1 MEQGIKFVIT
11 GDTSGLEEA
20 TKKADSALSKL
31 NSKIS
36 QIEKDIADNIHITQG
51 YEKAVEELSREF
63 KSGII
68 NQDKYAK
75 SLQRLQRGE
84 KETIVETDRLRKEL
98 AKLKRDQ
105 KSLASVGGNT
115 FKEVKKGAANAVPT
129 LQEFSRVIQDAPYG
143 IQGVGNNITQLVS
156 QFGYLKKSAG
166 GGKQALKA
174 LAASFAGP
182 GGILFAIST
191 AVSLLTVYGDELFK
205 STKVTN
211 KLTNATKEVNDS
223 LSDFYGKTVSKINTY
238 VSILEDANTSEE
250 KRLSITKK
258 LIKEV
263 PNLTQADFEYGNSLD
278 KVREKIAQYTLAQA
292 SRIEADTLVSENSKL
307 LAKKAILE
315 SKLTDDIV
323 KKVKQGSFEISEV
336 NKKQADSL
344 RKYLKELGVITT
356 EFRSDVLVEVSD
368 LNLVEI
374 AKKELEKTEK
384 ELAPLTERLNELYSN
399 SFDVDK
405 DSAELVKNTIPYFED
420 LIKKNKDLLNT
431 LKTNNKEDLA
441 KAKLIRTQNK
451 EYERQISLI
460 RGVKGGDKGKKQVA
474 TRFGLSFT
482 PTVVS
487 DPKKIAA
494 ATRSYLKK
502 GQEIV
507 QNPSFGSLKLP
518 VSLGLDK
525 NNLDSFKQLEKINF
539 PKLDEFIKGG
549 DKQALSFPS
558 LKELKAGFSEYK
570 NILSDISDEDLAIIN
585 PFSDLKLEMPV
596 IENEAFTSSLEEAFN
611 RTKIFTDALGSSFN
625 ALGGVISNALATG
638 NAIVDAFVSSITNSL
653 SSLLAE
659 FVANQIAMAVL
670 GKTQIAGEQ
679 AKANASGIVVAT
691 QGATAFGPLAPLALP
706 GLLASTAAVIN
717 GSFAPLYAFSQGG
730 IVPGGSFTGD
740 KVPILANG
748 GERILTTQ
756 DQSLLN
762 HVLRGG
768 YASTTNKGGG
778 QIVEVV
784 GQIRNE
790 TIYLANKR
798 AGKQNRRIN

>member
-31 NSKIS
+31 NGKIS
-36 QIEKDIADNIHITQG
+36 SLEKDIADNIRITQG
-51 YEKAVEELSREF
+51 YERSIEQLSKEF
-63 KSGII
+63 KSGAIS
-68 NQDKYAK
+68 QDKYAK
-75 SLQRLQRGE
+75 SLDRLQRDE
-84 KETIVETDRLRKEL
+84 KETTIETANLRKEL
-98 AKLKRDQ
+98 TRLRKDQ
-105 KSLASVGGNT
+105 KSIASLGKNT
-115 FKEVKKGAANAVPT
+115 FKGMQKGAANAAPT

-156 QFGYLKKSAG
+156 QFGYLQKSAG
-166 GGKQALKA
+166 GTKQAMKA
-174 LAASFAGP
+174 LIGSFAGP
-182 GGILFAIST
+182 AGILFAVST
-191 AVSLLTVYGDELFK
+191 AVSLLTVYGDSLFK
-205 STKVTN
+205 TTNSTKALQEQQDLLN
-211 KLTNATKEVNDS
+211 ESFDFELSLNKEVTKNLELQGKSVKNSLNDRKEILRNQLRGVDALLKQQIALLNLQKIENKTTS
-223 LSDFYGKTVSKINTY
+223 NWEALVLVMKDAFGWYVKFASGMADFYGEKIKEGVGLVKDLSKTWVG
-238 VSILEDANTSEE
+238 
-250 KRLSITKK
+250 K
-258 LIKEV
+258 LIPGIK
-263 PNLTQADFEYGNSLD
+263 TADQLLGIINAKLEAKKKQNKTSQSDLD
-278 KVREKIAQYTLAQA
+278 KEQKLQNKVNE
-292 SRIEADTLVSENSKL
+292 L
-307 LAKKAILE
+307 LAKQLEIKNEILG
-315 SKLTDDIV
+315 T
-323 KKVKQGSFEISEV
+323 
-336 NKKQADSL
+336 NKKITGSGGRKQA
-344 RKYLKELGVITT
+344 E
-356 EFRSDVLVEVSD
+356 
-368 LNLVEI
+368 
-374 AKKELEKTEK
+374 A
-384 ELAPLTERLNELYSN
+384 
-399 SFDVDK
+399 
-405 DSAELVKNTIPYFED
+405 
-420 LIKKNKDLLNT
+420 
-431 LKTNNKEDLA
+431 
-441 KAKLIRTQNK
+441 
-451 EYERQISLI
+451 ISLDI
-460 RGVKGGDKGKKQVA
+460 
-474 TRFGLSFT
+474 T
-482 PTVVS
+482 PTIVS

-494 ATRSYLKK
+494 ATRGYIKK

-570 NILSDISDEDLAIIN
+570 NILSDISEEDNAIIN
-585 PFSDLKLEMPV
+585 PFSDLN
-596 IENEAFTSSLEEAFN
+596 IEVPEA
-611 RTKIFTDALGSSFN
+611 KTDAFKKSLLDAQGASDIFKNAVGSSFN
-625 ALGGVISNALATG
+625 ALSGVISNAMSTG
-638 NAIVDAFVSSITNSL
+638 NAIVDAFVSSISNSL
-653 SSLLAE
+653 TQLLAD

-717 GSFAPLYAFSQGG
+717 GAFAPLYAFSQGG

>member
-1 MEQGIKFVIT
+1 MDQGIKFTIT
-11 GDTSGLEEA
+11 GDTSGLDKAAKEA
-20 TKKADSALSKL
+20 ENALGKL

-36 QIEKDIADNIHITQG
+36 KLEKDIADNIRITQG

-68 NQDKYAK
+68 SQDKYAK
-75 SLQRLQRGE
+75 SLQRLQRDE
-84 KETIVETDRLRKEL
+84 KETTVETDRLRKEL

-105 KSLASVGGNT
+105 KSLAVTGKNT
-115 FKEVKKGAANAVPT
+115 FKGVKTGAANATPT
-129 LQEFSRVIQDAPYG
+129 LIEFSRVIQDAPYG
-143 IQGVGNNITQLVS
+143 IQGMANNLQQLTVT
-156 QFGYLKKSAG
+156 FGYLRKSAG
-166 GGKQALKA
+166 GGKAALKA
-174 LAASFAGP
+174 LVGSIAGP
-182 GGILFAIST
+182 AGMVF
-191 AVSLLTVYGDELFK
+191 AVSTITSLLVTYGDELFK

-211 KLTNATKEVNDS
+211 KLTDATKEVNDS

-315 SKLTDDIV
+315 AKLTDDIV

-356 EFRSDVLVEVSD
+356 EFRSDILVEVSD
-368 LNLVEI
+368 VDLVDI

-420 LIKKNKDLLNT
+420 LIKKNKELLNT

-441 KAKLIRTQNK
+441 KAKLIRAQNK

-460 RGVKGGDKGKKQVA
+460 RGVKGGDKGKKEIA
-474 TRFGLSFT
+474 TGLGLSFT
-482 PTVVS
+482 PKIVS
-487 DPKKIAA
+487 DPKEIAKS
-494 ATRSYLKK
+494 TRSY
-502 GQEIV
+502 I
-507 QNPSFGSLKLP
+507 
-518 VSLGLDK
+518 
-525 NNLDSFKQLEKINF
+525 DSVTGEVKQIT
-539 PKLDEFIKGG
+539 
-549 DKQALSFPS
+549 A
-558 LKELKAGFSEYK
+558 
-570 NILSDISDEDLAIIN
+570 DISKEDLAIIN

-596 IENEAFTSSLEEAFN
+596 IENEAFTNSLEEAFN
-611 RTKIFTDALGSSFN
+611 RTKIFTDAVGSAFSS
-625 ALGGVISNALATG
+625 LGGVISNALATG
-638 NAIVDAFVSSITNSL
+638 NAIVDAFVGSITNSL

-659 FVANQIAMAVL
+659 FVANQLAMAVL

-706 GLLASTAAVIN
+706 GLLASTAATIN
-717 GSFAPLYAFSQGG
+717 AAFAPLYTFSQGG
-730 IVPGGSFTGD
+730 IVPGGSFVGD

-748 GERILTTQ
+748 GEMILTAQ
-756 DQSLLN
+756 DQSLLT

-768 YASTTNKGGG
+768 YAGTMNKGGG
-778 QIVEVV
+778 QTLEVV
-784 GQIRNE
+784 GRIRNE
-790 TIYLANKR
+790 DIYLSNKR
-798 AGKQNRRIN
+798 AAKKNRRIN